1 MSTGKRGVFTREF
14 KLAAIGRVLA
24 GEMPQTVCQNLGI
37 RPSNLSQWCARYR
50 RHGAEGV
57 RRAGRPQKLLPG
69 QDLNVSVP
77 AEYFPSV
84 QQQIADLQRKIG
96 QQQVEL
102 DFFRQALRHVE
113 EARRRTDGAG
123 VKASMPRS
131 GQ

>member
-1 MSTGKRGVFTREF
+1 MSTGKRRIFTREF

-24 GEMPQTVCQNLGI
+24 GELAKTVCQDLRI
-37 RPSNLSQWCARYR
+37 RASNLSQWCAHYR

-57 RRAGRPQKLLPG
+57 RRAGRPLKPLGPVR
-69 QDLNVSVP
+69 DLNLED
-77 AEYFPSV
+77 AQYLLGT
-84 QQQIADLQRKIG
+84 QHQIANLQRKVG

-102 DFFRQALRHVE
+102 DFFRQALRRVE
-113 EARRRTDGAG
+113 EARRRSEGAG